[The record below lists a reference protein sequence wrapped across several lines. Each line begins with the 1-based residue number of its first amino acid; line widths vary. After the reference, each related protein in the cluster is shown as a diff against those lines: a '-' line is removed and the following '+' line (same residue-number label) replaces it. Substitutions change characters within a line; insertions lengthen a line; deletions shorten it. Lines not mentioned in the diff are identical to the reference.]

1 MKKFQQSASSWSNLR
16 ARNWFAWAKKRGR
29 SSHDGR
35 TDRPQPVHRP
45 LRTLIGVLAV
55 AVEVALVVLIVGL
68 TSGLLTETA
77 KRIEGIGADVMV
89 QPPAASI
96 FLGFSGSPMPI
107 KIGEKLQELKYVQ
120 SVAPALLQFNSTGGV
135 DVVYGIDPESFRDV
149 SGGFVFLEGHDR
161 EGPDDILVDDIA
173 AKTKKIQAGETYH
186 IFNHDWHVAGIVE
199 HGKGSRL
206 FVSRATLQELVGARD
221 KASVFF
227 VKCTRPEHTEDVME
241 SMRHLLPGYT
251 VRPLKD
257 YFSLMTSTS
266 IPGLET
272 FINAM
277 IFLAITIG
285 LLVIFLTMY
294 TTVIERTKDIG
305 VLKSLGANHW
315 FVIRTLLSE
324 SAALCGL
331 GIAAGVGLSYLV
343 RAGFIWKF
351 PTLTI
356 LITSGWIF
364 RAAGIA
370 LLGALFGASYPAWLA
385 SRKDLVEALSYD

>member
-1 MKKFQQSASSWSNLR
+1 
-16 ARNWFAWAKKRGR
+16 
-29 SSHDGR
+29 
-35 TDRPQPVHRP
+35 
-45 LRTLIGVLAV
+45 
-55 AVEVALVVLIVGL
+55 
-68 TSGLLTETA
+68 
-77 KRIEGIGADVMV
+77 
-89 QPPAASI
+89 
-96 FLGFSGSPMPI
+96 MPI
-107 KIGEKLQELKYVQ
+107 KIGDKLAEMKYVQ
-120 SVAPALLQFNSTGGV
+120 SVAPVLFQFNTSGV
-135 DVVYGIDPESFRDV
+135 EIVYGIDQESFRAV
-149 SGGFVFLEGHDR
+149 SGGFVFIQGHDL

-173 AKTKKIQAGETYH
+173 AKTKHLQPGETYR

-241 SMRHLLPGYT
+241 DMRHLLPNYT

-257 YFSLMTSTS
+257 YFSLMTSTN
-266 IPGLET
+266 IPGLES

-277 IFLAITIG
+277 ILLAVTIG

-294 TTVIERTKDIG
+294 TTVVERTRDIG
-305 VLKSLGANHW
+305 VLKSLGANRW
-315 FVIRTLLSE
+315 FVVRALLSE
-324 SAALCGL
+324 SAVLCLL
-331 GIAAGVGLSYLV
+331 GIGAGIGLSYLV

-356 LITSGWIF
+356 LITSVWIL
-364 RAAGIA
+364 RAAAIA

-385 SRKDLVEALSYD
+385 SHKDPVEAL